1 LDDAFRAYLAER
13 GQKRIPLAE
22 VTSLITGVSGLRL
35 AADAVLH
42 LWEHD
47 PGRAAGERAAAR
59 REILASAARVRAWYD
74 CLADSLVSG
83 QDPGDPLG
91 YDRVAD
97 RRLIEAVRL
106 DLDGGGDKAATAVR
120 IIWTGDHLDAA
131 RRLQAAIGPAA
142 RAAVAA
148 RR

>member
-13 GQKRIPLAE
+13 GPKRIPLAD
-22 VTSLITGVSGLRL
+22 VTSLITGASGLRL
-35 AADAVLH
+35 AADAVRH

-59 REILASAARVRAWYD
+59 REILAAAARVRAWYD
-74 CLADSLVSG
+74 GLANSLVSG
-83 QDPGDPLG
+83 QDLGDPLG
-91 YDRVAD
+91 YDQVAD
-97 RRLIEAVRL
+97 GRLIEAVRR
-106 DLDGGGDKAATAVR
+106 DLHGGADEAATAVR

-131 RRLQAAIGPAA
+131 RRLQATIGPAA
-142 RAAVAA
+142 HAALAA

>member
-1 LDDAFRAYLAER
+1 
-13 GQKRIPLAE
+13 
-22 VTSLITGVSGLRL
+22 
-35 AADAVLH
+35 
-42 LWEHD
+42 
-47 PGRAAGERAAAR
+47 
-59 REILASAARVRAWYD
+59 VRAWYD
-74 CLADSLVSG
+74 GLADSLVSG

-91 YDRVAD
+91 YDQGAD
-97 RRLIEAVRL
+97 RRLTEAVRS
-106 DLDGGGDKAATAVR
+106 DLDGGADEAATAVR